1 MYEAALPALQTL
13 LTWPAPLY
21 LILGTLLGMLFGV
34 LPGLGGPQV
43 LALLLPITYGMPT
56 NQGIVLMVGAMSSI
70 AFGGSIPA
78 ILINTPGTGQS
89 AATCFDGFPLAQ
101 QGKAGAAIGAAA
113 TASCLGAILGAL
125 ILTILLPIG
134 RRVVLL
140 FSYPE
145 YFMLALMGLS
155 VIAVVSKGSL
165 WKGLIAACVGLSL
178 STIGYDPV
186 TGSVRYTFGSDYLWD
201 GVRLV
206 PAFIGLFCISEAL
219 DLFLKRG
226 KIAQVDYSRSR
237 KIGGVSE
244 GVFAVFRNFGLFLRC
259 SVIGCLVGIIPGVG
273 GAVTN
278 FLAYGHAVQSSKN
291 PESFGTGDIR
301 GVIAP
306 EAANDSKDGGAL
318 VPTLLFG
325 IPGSLEMAVFL
336 GALIVLGLEPGP
348 RMMMD
353 NPQIIL
359 VLIYTLVA
367 GNILVAVLGIFG
379 AGVLVKITYV
389 PATLLAPVILM
400 LGLMGAYLTHGML
413 EDTVMALIFGI
424 LAFAMKRF
432 GFSRIAVVIALVLG
446 KLAQKTFHQT
456 LMLWGFKGF
465 FIRPIA
471 LTLFLITVA
480 MVVFPYLRV
489 VWAGRQARQP
499 GG

>member
-1 MYEAALPALQTL
+1 MFEAALPALQSM
-13 LTWPAPLY
+13 LTWPAPFY
-21 LILGTLLGMLFGV
+21 LLLGTLLGMLFGI

-43 LALLLPITYGMPT
+43 LALLLPITYGMPV
-56 NQGIVLMVGAMSSI
+56 NLAIVLMVGAMSSI

-89 AATCFDGFPLAQ
+89 AATCFDGFPMARKGQ
-101 QGKAGAAIGAAA
+101 AGAAIGAAA
-113 TASCLGAILGAL
+113 TSSCLGAIFGAI

-134 RRVVLL
+134 RRIVLL

-145 YFMLALMGLS
+145 YFMLAVMGLS

-165 WKGLIAACVGLSL
+165 WKGLVAACLGLSL

-201 GVRLV
+201 GIRLV

-219 DLFLKRG
+219 DLVLRRG
-226 KIAQVDYSRSR
+226 KIAEESYNR
-237 KIGGVSE
+237 KIGGVMQ
-244 GVFAVFRNFGLFLRC
+244 GIKAVFKHFGLFLRC
-259 SVIGCLVGIIPGVG
+259 SVIGCVVGIIPGVG

-291 PESFGTGDIR
+291 PESYGTGDIR

-359 VLIYTLVA
+359 VLIYTLVL

-379 AGVLVKITYV
+379 ARFLVKITYV
-389 PATLLAPVILM
+389 PVTLLAPVIFM

-413 EDTVMALIFGI
+413 ADMVLSLVIGV

-456 LMLWGFKGF
+456 LMLWGIKGF
-465 FIRPIA
+465 FIRPIS
-471 LTLFLITVA
+471 LILFIVTVG
-480 MVVFPYLRV
+480 MLLFPYLRV
-489 VWAGRQARQP
+489 LWLRRRNYVS
-499 GG
+499 

>member
-1 MYEAALPALQTL
+1 MFEAALPALQAM

-21 LILGTLLGMLFGV
+21 LVLGTLLGMLFGI

-56 NQGIVLMVGAMSSI
+56 NLAIVLMVGAMSAI

-89 AATCFDGFPLAQ
+89 AATCFDGFPLAR
-101 QGKAGAAIGAAA
+101 QGKAGVAIGAAA
-113 TASCLGAILGAL
+113 TSSCLGAIFGAI

-145 YFMLALMGLS
+145 YFMLAMMGLS
-155 VIAVVSKGSL
+155 VIAVVSRGSL
-165 WKGLIAACVGLSL
+165 WKGLVAACLGLGF
-178 STIGYDPV
+178 STMGYDPV

-201 GVRLV
+201 GIQLV

-226 KIAQVDYSRSR
+226 RIAQLDYSR
-237 KIGGVSE
+237 KIVDVTKGIM
-244 GVFAVFRNFGLFLRC
+244 AVFNHFWLFLRC
-259 SVIGCLVGIIPGVG
+259 SIIGCVVGIIPGVG

-291 PESFGTGDIR
+291 PETYGKGDIR

-389 PATLLAPVILM
+389 PTTLLAPIIFM
-400 LGLMGAYLTHGML
+400 LGLMGAFLTHGML
-413 EDTVMALIFGI
+413 ADVVLSLVFGVI
-424 LAFAMKRF
+424 AFAMKRF
-432 GFSRIAVVIALVLG
+432 DFSRIAVVIALVLG

-456 LMLWGFKGF
+456 LMLWGIKGF

-471 LTLFLITVA
+471 LGLFLITAV
-480 MVVFPYLRV
+480 MLLFPYIRTLRRPQK
-489 VWAGRQARQP
+489 ALG
-499 GG
+499 

>member
-1 MYEAALPALQTL
+1 MFEAALPALQAM

-21 LILGTLLGMLFGV
+21 LVLGTLLGMLFGI

-43 LALLLPITYGMPT
+43 LALLLPITYGMPK
-56 NQGIVLMVGAMSSI
+56 NLAIVLMVGAMSAI

-89 AATCFDGFPLAQ
+89 AATCFDGFPLAR
-101 QGKAGAAIGAAA
+101 QGKAGVAIGAAA
-113 TASCLGAILGAL
+113 TSSCLGAIFGAI

-145 YFMLALMGLS
+145 YFMLAMMGLS
-155 VIAVVSKGSL
+155 VIAVVSRGSL
-165 WKGLIAACVGLSL
+165 WKGLVAACLGLGF
-178 STIGYDPV
+178 STMGYDPV

-201 GVRLV
+201 GIRLV

-226 KIAQVDYSRSR
+226 RIAQLDYSR
-237 KIGGVSE
+237 KIVDVTKGIM
-244 GVFAVFRNFGLFLRC
+244 AVFGHFWLFLRC
-259 SVIGCLVGIIPGVG
+259 SIIGCVVGIIPGVG

-291 PESFGTGDIR
+291 PETYGKGDIR

-367 GNILVAVLGIFG
+367 GNILVAVLGILG

-389 PATLLAPVILM
+389 PTTLLAPIIFM
-400 LGLMGAYLTHGML
+400 LGLMGAFLTHGML
-413 EDTVMALIFGI
+413 ADVVLSLVFGVI
-424 LAFAMKRF
+424 AFAMKRF

-456 LMLWGFKGF
+456 LMLWGVKGF

-471 LTLFLITVA
+471 LGLFLITAV
-480 MVVFPYLRV
+480 MLLFPYIRTLRRPQK
-489 VWAGRQARQP
+489 AP
-499 GG
+499 G